1 MALIEVDGD
10 EFARLQ
16 AELNGARNSKTL
28 LDKLGAN
35 PKTRQKVLSLMK
47 EADPSLAIP
56 EIDAAQPVLDD
67 IKALRE
73 ELAAERKAAADE
85 KAKQA
90 KEQEERETAAD
101 IDRGRQLLRKRGYQ
115 DEGIAKIEEI
125 MQQRRIPDYEAAALI
140 LEQTQPKDE
149 PVIPSNMGRSFDMFG
164 APEDTNDLLKAIRSS
179 SPNNQ
184 KALMQWQGRE
194 LSSAL
199 RAVRA
204 ENALQ
209 R

>member
-10 EFARLQ
+10 EFAKLQ

-179 SPNNQ
+179 NPNNQ

>member
-10 EFARLQ
+10 EFAKMQ
-16 AELNGARNSKTL
+16 AELNGARNSKVL
-28 LDKLGAN
+28 VDKLGGN
-35 PKTRQKVLSLMK
+35 PATRRKMLALMK
-47 EADPSLAIP
+47 EADPTVIIP
-56 EIDAAQPVLDD
+56 EIDAAQPIHDE
-67 IKALRE
+67 IKALRD
-73 ELAAERKAAADE
+73 ELAAEKKAAAEE
-85 KAKQA
+85 KERQA
-90 KEQEERETAAD
+90 KEDGERATAAE
-101 IDRGRQLLRKRGYQ
+101 IDKGRALLRKRGYQ
-115 DEGIAKIEEI
+115 DEGIAKVEEI
-125 MQQRRIPDYEAAALI
+125 MQQRHIPDYEAAALV

-184 KALMQWQGRE
+184 KALVQWQGRE

-199 RAVRA
+199 KAVRA
-204 ENALQ
+204 ENAFQ